1 MRRTLAAEQ
10 QCVVVLRVWLCIFVA
25 VLVGDAAAQDPLGD
39 AGRQQ
44 IPEIPLFALTVTT
57 AEELFA
63 AFMNH
68 NVSVIY
74 LGGDIEL
81 DSTSWE
87 TGERSDPESGIVLE
101 RSVTLTTHPSL
112 EAPAILYLDFM
123 QNRVLAGEDILIR
136 INGVV
141 LTGVSNDARNYFFV
155 PFFQFGRRG
164 TVLIENSQF
173 QLAIQPQTLWSL
185 SAYPQKMNST
195 ARPKGYENWPV
206 EAIVV
211 SPEQCVENYLRKVDC
226 GHGAIFVGSLAA
238 RLTVFDENLR
248 PVGKAAFLAK
258 NVLMIAEE
266 FGTSRKPKHKL
277 VHASTA
283 LEFKKALQDPLVT
296 EIHVTQNLSLTQ
308 DTFPNSIRTPITR
321 NLTISSEPLHNRSA
335 VINFNYLQSAI
346 VASPGVEI
354 KLVDLTFTRVSK
366 NPLDFELVPFF
377 SLQPGA
383 MYVYRNVV
391 SEMAISP
398 EDLYPLSQLP
408 FALYGGDVPEQY
420 GNVTTNVKDVT
431 DEWCIRDGR
440 IECPDGALWIK
451 RGIRRLQVLD
461 VYNQE
466 VLGEGYMDTRDTL
479 IKAID
484 ITKRDFD
491 SFPDDEDFDE
501 QEIDNVTDEV
511 QTQHAEE
518 ERRSFGFIGGFD
530 PWILIYV
537 LIAAAALLGVC
548 LVGVLW
554 RRRDQRHS
562 KKGRNLNANDLSNGE
577 DDIHAHQRVAQQ
589 LLGDVK
595 LGSLL
600 GCGSFGRVYK
610 AMWSGAPVAVKV
622 ILHQEDEAEVEQ
634 EAKFSVGLRHP
645 NVVQTFQYAVRT
657 VEVATPTPKAPNRE
671 NSTVLD
677 INCTVEDSAAE
688 GTEPGTRCTI
698 TSSSRAPVSH
708 VGMSLPSSWM
718 KTSNGGRMFYGT
730 TNPSVSAQSS
740 TIMTT
745 EEHSQADYNEEQWLE
760 MWLIQEYCNLGSLG
774 KQNYLRINDQH
785 SAWRCRN
792 PPMQVI
798 IDTCKDIAR
807 GMKYLHDNGIV
818 HGDLKC
824 DNVLLQSSHV
834 DTKGFTAKVADF
846 GLSRKLGQ
854 STHLSTK
861 SFGTITHMPPELLLD
876 GHLSSK
882 VDIYSFGVIMWELET
897 GQTPFK
903 DLRYA
908 EVMRAI
914 IVEGKRPQ
922 FEPDTQEDY
931 VALAQLCW
939 DRDPQ
944 RRPSFDMVL
953 EELDKMSDSPGSLPD
968 ETASWES
975 DSAITSTNKGK
986 GYSA

>member
-1 MRRTLAAEQ
+1 MRRTLAAE

-44 IPEIPLFALTVTT
+44 IPQIPLFALTVTT
-57 AEELFA
+57 AQDLFA

-81 DSTSWE
+81 DSSTWE
-87 TGERSDPESGIVLE
+87 TGRSSDPESGIVLE
-101 RSVTLTTHPSL
+101 RSLTLTTHPSL
-112 EAPAILYLDFM
+112 EAPAILYLDYM
-123 QNRVLAGEDILIR
+123 QNRVLAGEDILIT

-155 PFFQFGRRG
+155 PFFQFGRKG

-173 QLAIQPQTLWSL
+173 QLAIQPTTLWAL

-211 SPEQCVENYLRKVDC
+211 SPEQCVENYLRKVNC
-226 GHGAIFVGSLAA
+226 RHGAIWVGSLAA

-248 PVGKAAFLAK
+248 PIGKAAFLTR

-266 FGTSRKPKHKL
+266 FGTSHRPRHRL
-277 VHASTA
+277 VHASTQ

-296 EIHVTQNLSLTQ
+296 EIHVTEDLSLTQ
-308 DTFPNSIRTPITR
+308 DTFPNSVRTPITR
-321 NLTISSEPLHNRSA
+321 NLTISSEPLLNRSA
-335 VINFNYLQSAI
+335 TINFNYLQSAI
-346 VASPGVEI
+346 VASAGIEI
-354 KLVDLTFTRVSK
+354 KLVDLNFTRVSK

-383 MYVYRNVV
+383 MYVYRNIV

-398 EDLYPLSQLP
+398 EDLFSVRQLR
-408 FALYGGDVPEQY
+408 FALYGSDVPEHY
-420 GNVTTNVKDVT
+420 GNVTNDVKSVSKG
-431 DEWCIRDGR
+431 WCHRDGR
-440 IECPDGALWIK
+440 IECPDGALLVN

-466 VLGEGYMDTRDTL
+466 VLGDGFIDIRNTL
-479 IKAID
+479 IKVID

-491 SFPDDEDFDE
+491 SLSYDEDSHE
-501 QEIDNVTDEV
+501 QDIDNATGEV
-511 QTQHAEE
+511 QSQEVEE
-518 ERRSFGFIGGFD
+518 ESSSGFGFIGGFD
-530 PWILIYV
+530 PWILIYA

-548 LVGVLW
+548 LFAVLW
-554 RRRDQRHS
+554 RRKRDQRNS
-562 KKGRNLNANDLSNGE
+562 KKCRNLNIDDPLHGE

-610 AMWSGAPVAVKV
+610 AMWSGAQVAVKV
-622 ILHQEDEAEVEQ
+622 ILHQEDESEVAQ
-634 EAKFSVGLRHP
+634 EAQFSISLRHP
-645 NVVQTFQYAVRT
+645 NVVQTFHYAVRT
-657 VEVATPTPKAPNRE
+657 VEAGTPTPKAPNRE
-671 NSTVLD
+671 TSTVLD

-688 GTEPGTRCTI
+688 ATATRCTI

-745 EEHSQADYNEEQWLE
+745 EEHSQADYNEERWME

-774 KQNYLRINDQH
+774 KQNYFRINDQH
-785 SAWRCRN
+785 SAWGCKN
-792 PPMQVI
+792 PEMQVI

-846 GLSRKLGQ
+846 GLSRKLGH

-861 SFGTITHMPPELLLD
+861 SFGTVTHMPPELLLD

-882 VDIYSFGVIMWELET
+882 VDVYSFGVIMWEIET

-914 IVEGKRPQ
+914 VVDGKRPQ
-922 FEPDTQEDY
+922 FDPGTHEDY

-944 RRPSFDMVL
+944 KRPSFEVVL
-953 EELDKMSDSPGSLPD
+953 EALDRMSSHSGNFRD

-975 DSAITSTNKGK
+975 DSAITSRNKGK
-986 GYSA
+986 GHSA